1 MSVNTIVLRCS
12 RALHCST
19 WSRCATGDKPRPP
32 NTPPPT
38 SWPTPPMDRCAPLL
52 RRCEY
57 HALRLFS
64 SCCRHGRIHLLRDYP
79 SPRRL
84 LPWRVDLFLSPPPP
98 THIPTPPSVWNLC
111 TLVLFSFPV
120 SSLVSQSGQ
129 AVRRYAGKQRDL
141 GLNLLRFSFLLKNC
155 GLWTLSCDFVHH
167 PFFF

>member
-1 MSVNTIVLRCS
+1 MRQGTSHAPQTLP
-12 RALHCST
+12 H
-19 WSRCATGDKPRPP
+19 RPP
-32 NTPPPT
+32 DQRHQWTGVPLC
-38 SWPTPPMDRCAPLL
+38 CADVSTMPSGCSPAVVGTAESTCLETTL
-52 RRCEY
+52 
-57 HALRLFS
+57 
-64 SCCRHGRIHLLRDYP
+64 LLRDYYP
-79 SPRRL
+79 EELISSSPH
-84 LPWRVDLFLSPPPP
+84 PPP

-141 GLNLLRFSFLLKNC
+141 GLNLLRLSFLLKNC